1 MATDKKTVVIAII
14 IAALAIVACVAIVIA
29 VDEHRALQLQ
39 KTIES
44 ATSAAEKAKEDA
56 YKKIEHT
63 PADDLIGDSPH
74 AEELTG
80 TRDGLI
86 DEFTVES
93 RDRIRQILQRGDGQG
108 AP

>member
-14 IAALAIVACVAIVIA
+14 IAVLAIVACVAIVIA
-29 VDEHRALQLQ
+29 VDEYRTLQLQ

-56 YKKIEHT
+56 YKKIGNT
-63 PADDLIGDSPH
+63 PADDLVGSSPH
-74 AEELTG
+74 AEELAG
-80 TRDGLI
+80 TRDKLI
-86 DEFTVES
+86 DDFSAES
-93 RDRIRQILQRGDGQG
+93 RDRIRQILQRGDGQS